1 MTPLTTLRLAEE
13 NVRVEL
19 AKVREQLKNT
29 DAIALAGEQAKSE
42 LDAMTERRKVGGQRH
57 YRDPAD
63 EVAAGLRMRVEAA
76 AHVSA
81 LQGRLRAEEAYLL
94 VELER
99 TRRDVEARGVRQSLL
114 PMLEHVGDAPLCP
127 MRWDQMEGT
136 GDARRCSRCKHEV
149 YNIAM
154 VEADQAEAPPR
165 APRQKPPET
174 AHRRHARGRGLSS
187 IDQRGGRRRH
197 RLRARGRDGRRLPAR
212 VSLIIR
218 RRAS

>member
-1 MTPLTTLRLAEE
+1 VTPLTTLRLAEE

-154 VEADQAEAPPR
+154 VEADQAEALL
-165 APRQKPPET
+165 A
-174 AHRRHARGRGLSS
+174 RHGRNRL
-187 IDQRGGRRRH
+187 RRRIDGTLVAGDCPRSINVAVVVGIVCALAAAMGVVY
-197 RLRARGRDGRRLPAR
+197 RLAFH
-212 VSLIIR
+212 
-218 RRAS
+218 

>member
-81 LQGRLRAEEAYLL
+81 LQGRLRAEEAFLL
-94 VELER
+94 VELGR

-154 VEADQAEAPPR
+154 VEADQAEALL
-165 APRQKPPET
+165 A
-174 AHRRHARGRGLSS
+174 RHGRNRL
-187 IDQRGGRRRH
+187 RRRIDGTLVAGDCPRSINVAVVVGIVCALAAAMGVVY
-197 RLRARGRDGRRLPAR
+197 RLAFH
-212 VSLIIR
+212 
-218 RRAS
+218 

>member
-1 MTPLTTLRLAEE
+1 VTPLTTLRLAEE

-81 LQGRLRAEEAYLL
+81 LQGRLRAEEAFLL
-94 VELER
+94 VELGR

-154 VEADQAEAPPR
+154 VEADQAEALL
-165 APRQKPPET
+165 A
-174 AHRRHARGRGLSS
+174 RHGRNRL
-187 IDQRGGRRRH
+187 RRRIDGTLVAGDCPRSINVAVVVGIVCALAAAMGVVY
-197 RLRARGRDGRRLPAR
+197 RLAFH
-212 VSLIIR
+212 
-218 RRAS
+218 